1 MYIPEIPN
9 NSLNSSIKEIVK
21 LSEKLCN
28 DYSFEYAPPLSK
40 KEIKKI
46 EEEFNFS
53 LPESYKEWLSFTS
66 CAEIC
71 GSIAHFYDIR
81 KTLSNSLLSY
91 NDTIIIGD
99 IIGDGEVI
107 CVSKSSKTLFTEN
120 HGDICEVD
128 DLNEILDEIIEQL
141 LYRL

>member
-9 NSLNSSIKEIVK
+9 NSLNSSIKQIVK

-46 EEEFNFS
+46 EEFNFS

-81 KTLSNSLLSY
+81 NATSNSLLSY

-107 CVSKSSKTLFTEN
+107 CISKSSKIIFTEN
-120 HGDICEVD
+120 HGVIYEVD

-141 LYRL
+141 LCKL